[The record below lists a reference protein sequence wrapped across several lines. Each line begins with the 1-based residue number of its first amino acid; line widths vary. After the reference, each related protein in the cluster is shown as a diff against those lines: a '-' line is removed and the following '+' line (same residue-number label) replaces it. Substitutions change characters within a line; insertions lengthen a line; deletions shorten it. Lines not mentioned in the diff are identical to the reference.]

1 MVHEHG
7 KKRGQAPAVKG
18 NLADQKEE
26 NAKIKI
32 KGKDTK
38 ELIFP
43 RKKVMLIFAG

>member
-26 NAKIKI
+26 NAKIK
-32 KGKDTK
+32 GKDTK